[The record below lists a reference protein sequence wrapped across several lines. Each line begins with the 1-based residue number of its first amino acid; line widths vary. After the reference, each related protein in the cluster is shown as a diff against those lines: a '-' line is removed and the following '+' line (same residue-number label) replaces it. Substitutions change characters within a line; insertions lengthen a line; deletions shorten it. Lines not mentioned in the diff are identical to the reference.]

1 MKTINYFSGSLLAL
15 LFYALF
21 AACNNDLQTIAVT
34 EIKGIEQ
41 TLLNESNTLISS
53 DVATDSTMLGKDNT
67 ISNSTSATN
76 AFFTKQEYEEGMDW
90 CKDREGDLPALYEYQ
105 VSCRDFPSG
114 HGPDTCIYYMTII
127 WTCYP
132 PITEANWMDY
142 QYMQVQHRLISGT
155 TAFPWRYLG
164 EGGPGNYNY
173 GIVKVNGF
181 QDPMDLNA
189 THLPTRVQFRYR
201 LLHKDFPGKAD
212 KSINDKEKWYNKNL
226 ATGWHYKDYNQPT
239 YNNPYGYNSQDF
251 NNMESLKFIIND
263 PKCGSSFSVRVLVDG
278 YLVFPQLVGGR
289 YEVTVP
295 KFRKTG
301 EYLITAEYAGNV
313 SEEFKTAVRHGIYQ
327 KYTSKEIYI
336 MFSCNEFSY
345 D

>member
-1 MKTINYFSGSLLAL
+1 M
-15 LFYALF
+15 
-21 AACNNDLQTIAVT
+21 
-34 EIKGIEQ
+34 
-41 TLLNESNTLISS
+41 
-53 DVATDSTMLGKDNT
+53 
-67 ISNSTSATN
+67 
-76 AFFTKQEYEEGMDW
+76 
-90 CKDREGDLPALYEYQ
+90 
-105 VSCRDFPSG
+105 
-114 HGPDTCIYYMTII
+114 
-127 WTCYP
+127 
-132 PITEANWMDY
+132 
-142 QYMQVQHRLISGT
+142 
-155 TAFPWRYLG
+155 
-164 EGGPGNYNY
+164 
-173 GIVKVNGF
+173 KVNGF

-189 THLPTRVQFRYR
+189 THLPTRVQLRYR

-327 KYTSKEIYI
+327 EYTSKEIYI

>member
-1 MKTINYFSGSLLAL
+1 M
-15 LFYALF
+15 
-21 AACNNDLQTIAVT
+21 
-34 EIKGIEQ
+34 
-41 TLLNESNTLISS
+41 SS
-53 DVATDSTMLGKDNT
+53 DVVTDSTMLGKGNT

-90 CKDREGDLPALYEYQ
+90 WKDREGALPALYEYQ

-114 HGPDTCIYYMTII
+114 HGPDTCVYYMTII

-189 THLPTRVQFRYR
+189 THLPTRVQLRYR

-212 KSINDKEKWYNKNL
+212 KSIDDKEKWYDKNL
-226 ATGWHYKDYNQPT
+226 ATGWYYKDYNQPT

-327 KYTSKEIYI
+327 EYTSKEIYI